1 MKKVLIMLALISTIA
16 SATEKFS
23 EFYVMEKVLPQ
34 LSKAQSYTFDGKEYK
49 VVKVDKKILKALDTS
64 SDPFYYTNSKKET
77 KMVRIGDYIITPM
90 TFSEIDSIDMNY
102 FKDNFIKK

>member
-1 MKKVLIMLALISTIA
+1 MKKVLIMLTLISTIA

-90 TFSEIDSIDMNY
+90 TFSEIDSIDTNY